1 MKLELEPFSLRLRTP
16 IRTARGAMEIR
27 SGWRVS
33 LRTPEAV
40 GRGDVMP
47 MASFGTESPEAAHR
61 ALERFELAAPP
72 ESVEEIASATEVL
85 AATPAARHAVECALL
100 EHLAVRRGVLVA
112 TLLGPVRRSEFA
124 VNALLEGDDAASLAR
139 SAAEAVERGFR
150 VVKVKVAARPLGTE
164 AQRLLAVRR
173 AVGPRVKIRID
184 ANGGWTEATARSA
197 LRGLEA
203 LDLEVCE
210 QPVPPTDIEGLR
222 RVRHLVPCRIA
233 ADESMLVSGQLPRL
247 LLKDPKAAV
256 DVVVLKPAALGGL
269 TRALAIAHEAD
280 AAGVGAYVTTLMDG
294 PISRAAAAHL
304 AAVLP
309 NADWAHGLSTLELFA
324 EAGVDAYTPVEGHI
338 RLPQATGWGLA

>member
-1 MKLELEPFSLRLRTP
+1 MKLEVEPFSLTLRTP
-16 IRTARGAMEIR
+16 IRTARGAMGLR
-27 SGWRVS
+27 TGWRVT
-33 LRTPEAV
+33 LRTAEAT
-40 GRGDVMP
+40 GRGDAMP
-47 MASFGTESPEAAHR
+47 MASFGTEAPDAAHA
-61 ALERFELAAPP
+61 ALRSFELAALP
-72 ESVEEIASATEVL
+72 ESVEEVAAATEPL
-85 AATPAARHAVECALL
+85 AATPAARHAIECALL
-100 EHLAVRRGVLVA
+100 EHLALRRGVLVA

-139 SAAEAVERGFR
+139 SAAEAVARGFG
-150 VVKVKVAARPLGTE
+150 VVKLKVAARPLGTE

-173 AVGPRVKIRID
+173 AVGPKVKIRVD

-210 QPVPPTDIEGLR
+210 QPVPPRDVEGLR

-233 ADESMLVSGQLPRL
+233 ADESMLTPGQVPRL

-269 TRALAIAHEAD
+269 TRALAIAREAD

-294 PISRAAAAHL
+294 PVSRAAAAHL

-309 NADWAHGLSTLELFA
+309 RADWAHGLSTLELF
-324 EAGVDAYTPVEGHI
+324 EGAGADAFTPVEGRI
-338 RLPQATGWGLA
+338 RLPQAPGWGLA